1 MKSIIYFLCLGLGF
15 LCGCTEGIPD
25 AGSSGGAASFV
36 PYTGTTT
43 DPALLYNRRFALED
57 IKQFETLPERL
68 PAEFFDINT
77 RYWPAVTD
85 KAYKQ
90 AIFEA
95 IKEVIAFVDYL
106 PQSGYDFKRTW
117 GDFNNFSTR
126 FDNWEDWLE
135 DVYRDYDPTVGDDEF
150 ATGEKWPHSQEEIDQ
165 WWNIYS
171 ERVFYPFSYHHLPIM
186 GISLQGYLPAAYRS
200 LLFCEAIYIYYRGVS
215 NMLYGQQESNF
226 GSRTV
231 PRYTDPIEN
240 HELYVSAMLCK
251 FQRLYN
257 AFKGQT
263 DEQIKEVIDDNFDP
277 LRSLWFS
284 ALEEQYTYIYT
295 QYFSP
300 NE

>member
-1 MKSIIYFLCLGLGF
+1 MKSIIYFLGFGLGF

-57 IKQFETLPERL
+57 IREFETLPERL

-77 RYWPAVTD
+77 RYWPTVTD

-95 IKEVIAFVDYL
+95 VKEVIAFVDYL

-117 GDFNNFSTR
+117 GDFNGFSTR

-135 DVYRDYDPTVGDDEF
+135 DVYRDYDPSDGFEWPDEQGRPCYTWISYTHRVLHPF
-150 ATGEKWPHSQEEIDQ
+150 MN
-165 WWNIYS
+165 NIGMIGLS
-171 ERVFYPFSYHHLPIM
+171 LEGTLP
-186 GISLQGYLPAAYRS
+186 PAYQS
-200 LLFCEAIYIYYRGVS
+200 LLFCETMSTYF
-215 NMLYGQQESNF
+215 F
-226 GSRTV
+226 GIGPFKGYFPYVYKQNSFGWPTIIQFS
-231 PRYTDPIEN
+231 DPVEN
-240 HELYVSAMLCK
+240 HELYVSNCLCC

-257 AFKGQT
+257 AFRNKP
-263 DEQIKEVIDDNFDP
+263 DEELREEIDDA
-277 LRSLWFS
+277 FS
-284 ALEEQYTYIYT
+284 YMGAELMIHCYAT
-295 QYFSP
+295 FS
-300 NE
+300 EI

>member
-1 MKSIIYFLCLGLGF
+1 
-15 LCGCTEGIPD
+15 
-25 AGSSGGAASFV
+25 V

-43 DPALLYNRRFALED
+43 DPALLYNRKFALEN
-57 IKQFETLPERL
+57 IREFETLPERL

-117 GDFNNFSTR
+117 GDFNRFSTR

-135 DVYRDYDPTVGDDEF
+135 DVYRDYDPTVGISGSSGVEF
-150 ATGEKWPHSQEEIDQ
+150 DP
-165 WWNIYS
+165 YS
-171 ERVFYPFSYHHLPIM
+171 KRVFFQFAYHHFPLIGLSLEGNLPT
-186 GISLQGYLPAAYRS
+186 AYRS
-200 LLFCEAIYIYYRGVS
+200 LLFCESVRIYYRASSDILGGGGGDIVRPS
-215 NMLYGQQESNF
+215 DLMRESNF
-226 GSRTV
+226 GYPEISRWTN
-231 PRYTDPIEN
+231 PETT
-240 HELYVSAMLCK
+240 HELYIGCMLANL
-251 FQRLYN
+251 QRLYN
-257 AFKGQT
+257 AFYNQT
-263 DEQIKEVIDDNFDP
+263 DEQIMTAIDDNFDP
-277 LRSLWFS
+277 LRSLWFN
-284 ALEEQYTYIYT
+284 ALEQQYTDIYT